1 MAQETKPMEPG
12 TNPSKPMT
20 ILQSIGREAD
30 PEAAEPQEEERM
42 VDLRSFGLPAAHTG
56 LEHYLKQVR
65 NARRLE
71 REEELALFERW
82 QNHGDLAARQTL
94 LLANLRAVSAIAF
107 KYQRYGVSLDEL
119 VAEGNLAL
127 VHALSRFDPSRGTRF
142 MTYAAFWVRAHVL
155 NHVIGSFSMVGA
167 GSGVLRTKLFFKLRR
182 ERTRILNLVGEGEQ
196 ADVLLANSLGL
207 AVDTVRGMVRRLEAR
222 DVSIDTSASDGTAP
236 LVDRM
241 VSPDPSHEETL
252 ADLELS
258 RSLRETLENAFA
270 SLDARERFIAE
281 SRLLA
286 DGEDQPSLA
295 EIGRR
300 LGVSR
305 ERARQLETRTK
316 RKLRP
321 KLELYAR
328 EAGIC

>member
-1 MAQETKPMEPG
+1 MAEETKSMEPG
-12 TNPSKPMT
+12 TNRTKPMT
-20 ILQSIGREAD
+20 ILQAIGMEA
-30 PEAAEPQEEERM
+30 ENATGEPHELGRM
-42 VDLRSFGLPAAHTG
+42 TETRSFEVQPTHTG
-56 LEHYLKQVR
+56 MDHYLRQVR
-65 NARRLE
+65 AARRLG
-71 REEELALFERW
+71 RDEELALFERW
-82 QNHGDLAARQTL
+82 QKHGDLEARRRL
-94 LLANLRAVSAIAF
+94 LLANLRAVAAIAF
-107 KYQRYGVSLDEL
+107 KYQRYGVPLDEL
-119 VAEGNLAL
+119 VAEGNFAL
-127 VHALSRFDPSRGTRF
+127 VHALSKFDPSRGTRF

-196 ADVLLANSLGL
+196 ADALLARSLGL

-222 DVSIDTSASDGTAP
+222 DVSIDASLTEGAAP
-236 LVDRM
+236 LVERM
-241 VSPDPSHEETL
+241 VSSDPSHEETF
-252 ADLELS
+252 ANLELS
-258 RSLRETLENAFA
+258 RGLKRTLESAFA
-270 SLDARERFIAE
+270 TLDERERFIAE

-286 DGEDQPSLA
+286 DDDDQPSLA

-321 KLELYAR
+321 QLERHAR
-328 EAGIC
+328 EAGLC

>member
-1 MAQETKPMEPG
+1 MEPG
-12 TNPSKPMT
+12 TNLTKPMS
-20 ILQSIGREAD
+20 IRQPIGREG
-30 PEAAEPQEEERM
+30 EHGTKEPQEEADMPES
-42 VDLRSFGLPAAHTG
+42 RSFELPSAQTG

-65 NARRLE
+65 NSPRLD
-71 REEELALFERW
+71 REQELALFHRW
-82 QNHGDLAARQTL
+82 QNEGDLEARRML
-94 LLANLRAVSAIAF
+94 LMANLRAVAAIAL
-107 KYQRYGVSLDEL
+107 KYQRYGVPHDEL

-127 VHALSRFDPSRGTRF
+127 VHALAKFDPNRGTRF

-196 ADVLLANSLGL
+196 ADALLASSLGL

-222 DVSIDTSASDGTAP
+222 DVSIDASVVEGASP
-236 LVDRM
+236 LVERM
-241 VSPDPSHEETL
+241 VAPDPSHEETL
-252 ADLELS
+252 ANLELS
-258 RSLRETLENAFA
+258 RNLKQTLEHAIA
-270 SLDARERFIAE
+270 SLDERERFIAE
-281 SRLLA
+281 RRLLA
-286 DGEDQPSLA
+286 DDEDQPSLA

-321 KLELYAR
+321 QLEMHAR
-328 EAGIC
+328 EAGIW

>member
-1 MAQETKPMEPG
+1 MAQETKPTEPG
-12 TNPSKPMT
+12 TNPDKPMSFF
-20 ILQSIGREAD
+20 QPIGME
-30 PEAAEPQEEERM
+30 PENEGSEPHQTGNMLEI
-42 VDLRSFGLPAAHTG
+42 RSFELPSAHTG
-56 LEHYLKQVR
+56 LEHYLRQVR
-65 NARRLE
+65 NARRLD
-71 REEELALFERW
+71 RDEELALFGRW
-82 QNHGDLAARQTL
+82 QKHGDVAARGAL
-94 LLANLRAVSAIAF
+94 LLANLRAVAAIAF
-107 KYQRYGVSLDEL
+107 KYQRYGVPLDEL

-127 VHALSRFDPSRGTRF
+127 VHALAKFDPSRGTRF

-196 ADVLLANSLGL
+196 ADALLASSLGL

-222 DVSIDTSASDGTAP
+222 DVSIDASVAEGAAP
-236 LVDRM
+236 LLERL

-252 ADLELS
+252 ANHELS
-258 RSLRETLENAFA
+258 RGLRDTLERAFA
-270 SLDARERFIAE
+270 TLDERERFIAE
-281 SRLLA
+281 RRLLA
-286 DGEDQPSLA
+286 EDDEQPSLA

-321 KLELYAR
+321 QLEVHAR
-328 EAGIC
+328 EAGFC

>member
-1 MAQETKPMEPG
+1 MK
-12 TNPSKPMT
+12 
-20 ILQSIGREAD
+20 
-30 PEAAEPQEEERM
+30 
-42 VDLRSFGLPAAHTG
+42 H
-56 LEHYLKQVR
+56 VR
-65 NARRLE
+65 NARRLD
-71 REEELALFERW
+71 RDEELALFDRW
-82 QNHGDLAARQTL
+82 QRHGDVAARRLL
-94 LLANLRAVSAIAF
+94 LLANLRAVAAIAF
-107 KYQRYGVSLDEL
+107 KYQRYGVPLDEL

-127 VHALSRFDPSRGTRF
+127 VHALSKFDPSRGTRF

-196 ADVLLANSLGL
+196 ADALLASSLGL
-207 AVDTVRGMVRRLEAR
+207 AVDTVRGMVRRLDAR
-222 DVSIDTSASDGTAP
+222 DVSIDASVAEGAAP
-236 LVDRM
+236 LVDRLM
-241 VSPDPSHEETL
+241 SPDPSHEETL
-252 ADLELS
+252 ANLELS
-258 RSLRETLENAFA
+258 RGLRETLERAFA
-270 SLDARERFIAE
+270 TLDERERFIAE

-286 DGEDQPSLA
+286 EADEQPSLA

-321 KLELYAR
+321 QLEVHAR
-328 EAGIC
+328 EAGFC

>member
-1 MAQETKPMEPG
+1 MALG
-12 TNPSKPMT
+12 TNDTKPMT
-20 ILQSIGREAD
+20 IRQPIGQQGELGDEDAHERGKM
-30 PEAAEPQEEERM
+30 PEQ
-42 VDLRSFGLPAAHTG
+42 RSFALPSAQTG
-56 LEHYLKQVR
+56 LEHYLKRVR
-65 NARRLE
+65 QNPRLD
-71 REEELALFERW
+71 REEELALFQQW
-82 QNHGDLAARQTL
+82 QNHGDLEARQTL
-94 LLANLRAVSAIAF
+94 LMANLRAVAAIAL
-107 KYQRYGVSLDEL
+107 KYQRYGVPHDEL

-127 VHALSRFDPSRGTRF
+127 VHALSKFDPTRGTRF

-196 ADVLLANSLGL
+196 ADALLASSLGL

-222 DVSIDTSASDGTAP
+222 DVSIDQSVSEGASP
-236 LVDRM
+236 LLERM
-241 VSPDPSHEETL
+241 VAPDPSHEETL
-252 ADLELS
+252 ANLELS
-258 RSLRETLENAFA
+258 RSLKQTLESAIA
-270 SLDARERFIAE
+270 TLDERERFIAE
-281 SRLLA
+281 RRLLA
-286 DGEDQPSLA
+286 DDEDQPSLA

-321 KLELYAR
+321 QLEMHAR
-328 EAGIC
+328 EAGFC